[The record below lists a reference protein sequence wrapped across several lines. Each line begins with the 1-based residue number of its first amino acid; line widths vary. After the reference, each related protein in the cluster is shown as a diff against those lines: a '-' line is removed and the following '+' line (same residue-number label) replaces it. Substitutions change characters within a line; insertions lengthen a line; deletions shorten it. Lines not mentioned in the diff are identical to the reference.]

1 MQQSDILLVDDSSEI
16 AELTKFAILRK
27 KLTEKWKWFDDAEN
41 ACDFLFRED
50 YTERRDLHPYL
61 ILLDLHMPRLSGHDV
76 LRMLKGNKST
86 AHIPVVMFSTSTD
99 REDIRRSYEL
109 GANGYLVK
117 AVDARTMMDTVAD
130 AVSYWTKRNLPVR

>member
-16 AELTKFAILRK
+16 AELTRFAILRK
-27 KLTEKWKWFDDAEN
+27 KLTEKWTWFDDSEH
-41 ACDFLFRED
+41 ACDFLFSED
-50 YTERRDLHPYL
+50 YAGRRDLHPRL
-61 ILLDLHMPRLSGHDV
+61 ILLDLHMPRLSGLDV

-86 AHIPVVMFSTSTD
+86 SHIPVVIFSTSND

-117 AVDARTMMDTVAD
+117 AVDARTMMDTVVD
-130 AVSYWTKRNLPVR
+130 AISYWTTRNLPLR